1 MSVAG
6 IFGSSN
12 SNSNSSSALTPKARK
27 SLSKRAQSASRAA
40 MGDALRRG
48 RQVFACDVAHDA
60 ADNSGTPRMRL
71 FANSPV
77 LDTTLQTNL
86 KSDVDFDQLSPA
98 KPEAAVT
105 QRKAVTFCESAAK
118 LRQTEMSPIP
128 FGQLSPV
135 TPSRPAAAVTSRL
148 KRTMCESPAMN
159 TRSRYASIAA
169 TSDYVRSNAM
179 STSRQR
185 PSTPG
190 KPPNDTSFAQQVRSR
205 PNERRQDVNYE
216 HHHHDDTSSFIE
228 LDSCFLDKTDDDISA
243 VSMTSRDIT
252 AQRMAAAPR
261 AVSSQRP
268 VTPRDVSTKR
278 RRNVSSPPCGRFAV
292 TDENNDICDAGD
304 DDAVNGCAV
313 RSRARVKTAAVVS
326 STVGKIASHHQQL
339 HTPLAPTEP
348 HDVKHTRIVSV
359 GSSKL
364 RDTGRSRQRSVAAA
378 AEPTSATARATT
390 EHSHVIKVRRQAAA
404 VDDGCGGT
412 VLDSS
417 RSHRGRSY
425 KKRLSATR
433 FPRQQSTLSVAPPA
447 AAAALEFSKVS
458 PLSLTYR
465 EAESCVQVKF

>member
-6 IFGSSN
+6 IFGN

-27 SLSKRAQSASRAA
+27 SLSKRAQSASRAS
-40 MGDALRRG
+40 MGRS

-159 TRSRYASIAA
+159 TRSRYASISA

-228 LDSCFLDKTDDDISA
+228 LDSCFLDKTYDDISA
-243 VSMTSRDIT
+243 VSMTSRDT
-252 AQRMAAAPR
+252 AAQRMAAAPR

-292 TDENNDICDAGD
+292 TDENNDICDAD
-304 DDAVNGCAV
+304 VDDAVNGCAV

-364 RDTGRSRQRSVAAA
+364 RDTGRSRQRNAA

-412 VLDSS
+412 VLDSP

-447 AAAALEFSKVS
+447 AAALEFSNVS